1 VLLGFVVR
9 RAVDGGATR
18 VELGVEILA
27 TAFECGEALLD
38 CRAFR
43 VALSHRKSV
52 LAR

>member
-1 VLLGFVVR
+1 
-9 RAVDGGATR
+9 
-18 VELGVEILA
+18 LGVEIVA